1 MVTQVNP
8 KTLTL
13 GDLIN
18 QFARRPTLAK
28 RTQQFYTDILSKF
41 EWYARS
47 HLRDFIN
54 YVRNEKHR
62 WLEGWRSW
70 YKPAASATVHHY
82 AVAVK
87 GLFNWAEDEE
97 YIERS
102 PAQRMK
108 LVPPGYKEVEPYS
121 DEEVQALPQLCE
133 DDDGFR
139 YRYLGI
145 RNKAIISLFVIIV
158 DQFLKAFIWGEVLV
172 SLGVSI
178 WKACSLGSVASSG
191 ITRRLEDKS
200 SMTNGLCPM
209 ATPRPAVA
217 AASA

>member
-18 QFARRPTLAK
+18 QFARCPTLAK

-47 HLRDFIN
+47 QGWPTDPNLITRSHLYDFIN

-62 WLEGWRSW
+62 WPEGRRSW

-82 AVAVK
+82 AVVVK
-87 GLFNWAEDEE
+87 SLFNWAEDEE

-108 LVPPGYKEVEPYS
+108 LAPPGYKEVEPYS
-121 DEEVQALPQLCE
+121 DEEVQALLQ
-133 DDDGFR
+133 
-139 YRYLGI
+139 
-145 RNKAIISLFVIIV
+145 
-158 DQFLKAFIWGEVLV
+158 W
-172 SLGVSI
+172 
-178 WKACSLGSVASSG
+178 LGSLV
-191 ITRRLEDKS
+191 DKLLHHIHS
-200 SMTNGLCPM
+200 LTYS
-209 ATPRPAVA
+209 
-217 AASA
+217 